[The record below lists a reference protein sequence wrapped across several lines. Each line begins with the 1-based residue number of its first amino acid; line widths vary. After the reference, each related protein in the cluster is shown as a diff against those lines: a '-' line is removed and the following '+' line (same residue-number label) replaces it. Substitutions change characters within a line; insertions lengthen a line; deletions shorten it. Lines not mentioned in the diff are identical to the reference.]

1 MSNEIEHEV
10 QNVALYELAEIDYEH
25 GMKYKD
31 IAEKYN
37 VSINTVK
44 SWKTRYKWSKE
55 KSTHTKEKST
65 HTDKKVCTQKD
76 KKSAEEV
83 KKQAKEQVKHVLE
96 NTELT
101 DKQRLFCLY
110 YAKSFN
116 ATQSYLK
123 AYGCSYSVA
132 NAEGYKLLVKPCV
145 KEEIAKLKQL
155 KMQQVA
161 VGEEDMVEFHMR
173 IAFADM
179 GDYMEFG
186 RKKITTKEGQEF
198 EVNEVK
204 LNDSKNVDTQL
215 IKEVKMDDKGG
226 VSIKLLDRNESLKW
240 LKEYFLMNP
249 MDKHKLEYDQ
259 RKLAIAESKIKNTSD
274 QEDDVAEIL
283 RGVFYGDD
291 RVDG

>member
-1 MSNEIEHEV
+1 MSNEIEYEV

-76 KKSAEEV
+76 KKSAEEA
-83 KKQAKEQVKHVLE
+83 KKRAKEQVKHVLE

-110 YAKSFN
+110 YVKSFN

-155 KMQQVA
+155 KMQQVV

-198 EVNEVK
+198 EVNEIK

-274 QEDDVAEIL
+274 QEDNVAEIL

>member
-1 MSNEIEHEV
+1 MPNEIEHEV

-76 KKSAEEV
+76 KKSAEEA
-83 KKQAKEQVKHVLE
+83 KKRAKEQVKHVLE

-110 YAKSFN
+110 YVKSFN

-155 KMQQVA
+155 KMQQVV

-274 QEDDVAEIL
+274 QEDNVAEIL

-291 RVDG
+291 RVDS

>member
-1 MSNEIEHEV
+1 MPNEIEHEV

-76 KKSAEEV
+76 KKSAEEA
-83 KKQAKEQVKHVLE
+83 KKRAKEQVKHVLE

-110 YAKSFN
+110 YVKSFN

-155 KMQQVA
+155 KMQQVV

-274 QEDDVAEIL
+274 QEDNVAEIL